1 LAHASTEEPAQA
13 TTVKENLMRIA
24 VTGGSGKLG
33 RHVVRRL
40 TEDGHQVLNL
50 DRAGTRS
57 PGLVVVDLRNY
68 GQVLDVLLG
77 LDDRHE
83 GFDAVVHL
91 GAIPAP
97 GIIPDAATFENN
109 MLSTYNVF
117 QAARRAGIKKVVYA
131 SSETVLGLPF
141 DVDPPYIPVDEE
153 YPARPESTYSL
164 VKHLEEQMAVE
175 LTRWDPELSIVGLRF
190 SNVMDVEDYEK
201 FPSFDSEA
209 TLRKWNLWGYIDGR
223 DGAQAVARALENGTP
238 GFEAF
243 IIANADTVMSR
254 SSASLAAEVFPGVKV
269 VKELGEHETMLSID
283 KARRLLGFEPEHTWR
298 DHWQDPAGSAQS

>member
-1 LAHASTEEPAQA
+1 
-13 TTVKENLMRIA
+13 MRIA

-164 VKHLEEQMAVE
+164 VKHLEEQMAME

>member
-1 LAHASTEEPAQA
+1 
-13 TTVKENLMRIA
+13 MRIA

-40 TEDGHQVLNL
+40 TQDGHQVMNL
-50 DRAGTRS
+50 DLAGERS
-57 PGLVVVDLRNY
+57 PQLVVVDLRNY

-77 LDDRHE
+77 LDDRHS

-97 GIIPDAATFENN
+97 GILPDAATFENN

-141 DVDPPYIPVDEE
+141 DVDPPYLPVDEG

-164 VKHLEEQMAVE
+164 VKHLEEQMAME
-175 LTRWDPELSIVGLRF
+175 LTRWDPELSIVALRF
-190 SNVMDVEDYEK
+190 SNVMDVQDYAA
-201 FPSFDSEA
+201 FPAFDA
-209 TLRKWNLWGYIDGR
+209 DARARKWNLWGYIDGR
-223 DGAQAVARALENGTP
+223 DGAQAVARALDNGQP
-238 GFEAF
+238 GFQAF
-243 IIANADTVMSR
+243 IIANADTVMLR
-254 SSASLAAEVFPGVKV
+254 SSAALAAEVFPTVEV
-269 VKELGEHETMLSID
+269 RMELSEHQTLLSID
-283 KARRLLGFEPEHTWR
+283 KAQRLLGFAPEHSWR
-298 DHWQDPAGSAQS
+298 DHQ

>member
-1 LAHASTEEPAQA
+1 
-13 TTVKENLMRIA
+13 MRIA

-40 TEDGHQVLNL
+40 VEDGHQVLNL